1 MKNISKYIPLLLLVT
16 LFCGCDEDAID
27 PLTGKYPIPVEYT
40 LNNLQSQDVS
50 TLSNERYLFTL
61 ELTDDKNVLHLE
73 MVGDLYYLPGQTY
86 TLYVKGTEPDADEYG
101 GTGTFAHSYFTA
113 ADGSSNQTAIVSG
126 SLNVKKQEDNYTLS
140 GALTLENEL
149 VIRVQSAFTAV
160 YEKPEL
166 PLITLTKVLGV
177 TNNVPNGTNTITL
190 QLGTDGI
197 TATPGAFGTTYR
209 GTGNYLAVDF
219 YSEDGT
225 LSPGT
230 YTPADNGNAASGNY
244 VSGYDPGD
252 IFGMGIP
259 FTNWGTCWWT
269 VTDGV
274 TSAIHVNQGDIVVEK
289 SESVYTITLQN
300 DRINT
305 AFSGEIS
312 DL

>member
-86 TLYVKGTEPDADEYG
+86 TLYVKGAENTDEYG

-140 GALTLENEL
+140 GALTL
-149 VIRVQSAFTAV
+149 
-160 YEKPEL
+160 
-166 PLITLTKVLGV
+166 
-177 TNNVPNGTNTITL
+177 
-190 QLGTDGI
+190 
-197 TATPGAFGTTYR
+197 
-209 GTGNYLAVDF
+209 
-219 YSEDGT
+219 
-225 LSPGT
+225 
-230 YTPADNGNAASGNY
+230 
-244 VSGYDPGD
+244 
-252 IFGMGIP
+252 
-259 FTNWGTCWWT
+259 
-269 VTDGV
+269 
-274 TSAIHVNQGDIVVEK
+274 
-289 SESVYTITLQN
+289 
-300 DRINT
+300 
-305 AFSGEIS
+305 
-312 DL
+312 

>member
-86 TLYVKGTEPDADEYG
+86 TLYVKGAENTDEYG

-113 ADGSSNQTAIVSG
+113 ADGSSNQAAIISG
-126 SLNVKKQEDNYTLS
+126 SLNVEKQEDNYTLS

-166 PLITLTKVLGV
+166 PLTTLTKVLGV

-190 QLGTDGI
+190 QLGTDGV
-197 TATPGAFGTTYR
+197 TATPGAFGTTYQ
-209 GTGNYLAVDF
+209 GTGNYLVVDF

-225 LSPGT
+225 LAPGT
-230 YTPADNGNAASGNY
+230 YTPADNGSVAAGNY
-244 VSGYDPGD
+244 VKGYDPGD

-269 VTDGV
+269 VTDGA

-289 SESVYTITLQN
+289 SGSIYTITLQN

-305 AFSGEIS
+305 VFSGEIS
-312 DL
+312 GL